1 MTLENEKRVF
11 GTLYDPIKSIVIMC
25 GRNALEAPML
35 GHVITTDEQLRLLL
49 KIVSNNKHPW
59 IKEHDLKVR
68 SFENSIAQERVKKS
82 LRKKRLEKII
92 KKFLETFFRKTKDK
106 ICYQKKSSIS
116 RSLYL
121 RNWCYVLI
129 FRNWFRWAL
138 VGYISRVGVSR
149 SNV

>member
-68 SFENSIAQERVKKS
+68 SFENSVAQERVKKS

-92 KKFLETFFRKTKDK
+92 KKSFWKRFSVKQK
-106 ICYQKKSSIS
+106 IKFVIKKSLQYLV
-116 RSLYL
+116 LY
-121 RNWCYVLI
+121 I
-129 FRNWFRWAL
+129 FAIGAMFLFFAIGFDGL
-138 VGYISRVGVSR
+138 
-149 SNV
+149 

>member
-82 LRKKRLEKII
+82 LRKKRLEKVI
-92 KKFLETFFRKTKDK
+92 KKSVWKHLSIKQKIKIVFKKTAFYLVLYIFVIGAMFLFFA
-106 ICYQKKSSIS
+106 I
-116 RSLYL
+116 
-121 RNWCYVLI
+121 
-129 FRNWFRWAL
+129 AL
-138 VGYISRVGVSR
+138 DGL
-149 SNV
+149 

>member
-49 KIVSNNKHPW
+49 EIVSNNKHPW

-82 LRKKRLEKII
+82 LRKKRLEKVI
-92 KKFLETFFRKTKDK
+92 KKSFRRRLSIKQKIKIVIKKTVFYLVLYIFVIGAMFLFFA
-106 ICYQKKSSIS
+106 I
-116 RSLYL
+116 
-121 RNWCYVLI
+121 
-129 FRNWFRWAL
+129 AL
-138 VGYISRVGVSR
+138 DGLQ
-149 SNV
+149 